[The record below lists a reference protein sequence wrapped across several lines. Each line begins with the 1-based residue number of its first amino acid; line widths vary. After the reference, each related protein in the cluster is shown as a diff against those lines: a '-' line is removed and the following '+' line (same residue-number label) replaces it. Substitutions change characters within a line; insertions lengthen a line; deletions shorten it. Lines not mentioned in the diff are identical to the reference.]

1 MLRTL
6 LRSTLFAI
14 LTLGASLTTYAQ
26 LGNSNV
32 SLYFQRNLNYFSAGN
47 GNDCWGYVSPSGREY
62 ALAGLSNKVAFF
74 DITNPSS
81 PVHVANIAHS
91 NSTWCGIKVY
101 GGYAYVGT
109 EASGSGVQVI
119 DMTNIDNGVVTLV
132 KTITSPGRVH
142 TLVLNPDSKFL
153 YTCGT
158 NEGTGTTM
166 AFDLTNPAN
175 PVRVGANSLSPNYL
189 HEAIVLSYTTGPAAG
204 KEIMYGFSE
213 GRGVDVIDVTNKNNP
228 IFLRRATYPSMG
240 YCHQGW
246 VSEDRKY
253 LYMDDEF
260 DENNLGVNTRTLMFD
275 IQDPA
280 NTFYL
285 GNFSTGMPTI
295 DHNQYVSDGFI
306 FQANYT
312 SGLRIYDIAQTPTAP
327 VQVGWYDTMP
337 SSDAKSYNGAWSNYP
352 FFPSGTVIVS
362 DINGG
367 FFCLDAT
374 EATTRWVPVAT
385 MVPYQANTTVS
396 GGIPQLATS
405 DDSYAIFS
413 PNQNLSNEM
422 VQVFLGANAYDTKP
436 TKIRIVVESML
447 KPLNFRGGDPTFT
460 GTQYVELYN
469 WALAKYETIDQRTLS
484 SEVSFTAAATGDVS
498 RFVRASDRKVQARL
512 RWGSSGK
519 PSAQFRAHVDQFAF
533 RITR

>member
-1 MLRTL
+1 MVRTL
-6 LRSTLFAI
+6 LRSTLIAI
-14 LTLGASLTTYAQ
+14 LTLGATAASFAQ

-32 SLYFQRNLNYFSAGN
+32 SLYFQRTNAQMGAGN

-62 ALAGLSNKVAFF
+62 ALSGLSNKVAFF
-74 DITNPSS
+74 EITNPNA
-81 PVHVANIAHS
+81 PVLVGSIAHN

-101 GGYAYVGT
+101 GSYAYVGT
-109 EASGSGVQVI
+109 EASGTGVQVI
-119 DMTNIDNGVVTLV
+119 DMSNIDNGVITLV
-132 KTITSPGRVH
+132 KTIASPGRVH
-142 TLVLNPDSKFL
+142 TLVLNPDSKTL

-189 HEAIVLSYTTGPAAG
+189 HEAIVVSYTTGAAAG

-213 GRGVDVIDVTNKNNP
+213 GRGVDVIDVTDKSNP

-246 VSEDRKY
+246 ISEDRKY

-260 DENNLGVNTRTLMFD
+260 DENNLGVNTRSLMFD

-280 NTFYL
+280 NTFYI
-285 GNFSTGMPTI
+285 GTFSTGMPTI
-295 DHNQYVSDGFI
+295 DHNQYVVDGFI

-312 SGLRIYDIAQTPTAP
+312 SGLRIWDISQAPTNPTAA
-327 VQVGWYDTMP
+327 GWYDTMP

-362 DINGG
+362 DIDGG
-367 FFCLDAT
+367 FFCLNVT
-374 EATTRWVPVAT
+374 EATTRWRAVSSS
-385 MVPYQANTTVS
+385 QAASNTTPNGSLSSIANSDNTYMTLTNSDLVS
-396 GGIPQLATS
+396 TEMIQV
-405 DDSYAIFS
+405 
-413 PNQNLSNEM
+413 NLTTT
-422 VQVFLGANAYDTKP
+422 AYDTKP
-436 TKIRIVVESML
+436 TKIRLVSEGFGKAPVIGRQSAANAVS
-447 KPLNFRGGDPTFT
+447 
-460 GTQYVELYN
+460 QYTELYN
-469 WALAKYETIDQRTLS
+469 WSTAQYELIDQRVITN
-484 SEVSFTAAATGDVS
+484 EASFTSEATGNLS
-498 RFVRASDRKVQARL
+498 RFVNPTDKRVMARL
-512 RWGSSGK
+512 RFGVGTK
-519 PSAQFRAHVDQFAF
+519 AAKGLQIYLDQFAF